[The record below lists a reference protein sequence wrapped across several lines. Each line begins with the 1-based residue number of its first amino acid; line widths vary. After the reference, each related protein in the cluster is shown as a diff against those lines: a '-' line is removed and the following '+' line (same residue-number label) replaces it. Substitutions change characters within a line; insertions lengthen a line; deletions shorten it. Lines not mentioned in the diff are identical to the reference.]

1 MELFQCF
8 KCGNNFS
15 EPVLKISHDSPQKL
29 LFIQCPVC
37 GGVVGVQEEHS
48 QNSKKNSERTDQ
60 EKDLVESSWKIQ
72 GITLPDINTVLK
84 HLYG

>member
-15 EPVLKISHDSPQKL
+15 EPVLKISQDSPQTL

-37 GGVVGVQEEHS
+37 GGVVGVQEELGL
-48 QNSKKNSERTDQ
+48 NSKKNSERTDQ
-60 EKDLVESSWKIQ
+60 EKDLVVSSWKMQ
-72 GITLPDINTVLK
+72 CITLPDINTVLK

>member
-15 EPVLKISHDSPQKL
+15 EPVLKISQDSPQKL

-37 GGVVGVQEEHS
+37 GGVVGVQEEHG
-48 QNSKKNSERTDQ
+48 QNLKKISERTNQ
-60 EKDLVESSWKIQ
+60 EKDLVVSSWKIQ
-72 GITLPDINTVLK
+72 GIILPDINTVLK

>member
-8 KCGNNFS
+8 KCGNRFS
-15 EPVLKISHDSPQKL
+15 EPVLNISHDSSRKL

-37 GGVVGVQEEHS
+37 SGVVGVQEEHG

-60 EKDLVESSWKIQ
+60 EKDLIEFSWKIQ
-72 GITLPDINTVLK
+72 GVALPDINTVLK

>member
-1 MELFQCF
+1 
-8 KCGNNFS
+8 
-15 EPVLKISHDSPQKL
+15 
-29 LFIQCPVC
+29 
-37 GGVVGVQEEHS
+37 VGVQEEHS

-72 GITLPDINTVLK
+72 GITLPDINTVIK